1 MKAVLVEDE
10 KLIATDLKK
19 LLGQCCPDIEIVAL
33 LHSLKTVVEWFNTNP
48 APDLVFM
55 DIQLSDGT
63 SFEIFEKT
71 GLQCPVIFT
80 TAYNEYAMRAFKVN
94 SVDYLLKP
102 IDADELKN
110 AVEKYRKI
118 YQLNGNATLPIKA
131 QLEALVQQIY
141 QPQNTHKERFIV
153 HYKNTL
159 MPVDTHQIALFV
171 RDELVFAYTFS
182 GERYI
187 PDQYNTLDEIEQ
199 LLPPEQFFRANRHA
213 IINLKAVENYRPDY
227 TGKLH
232 LKLRTPLYP
241 ETDISREKAP
251 LFKKWLG

>member
-1 MKAVLVEDE
+1 MKAVIVEDE
-10 KLIATDLKK
+10 KLIAADLNKM
-19 LLGQCCPDIEIVAL
+19 LARCCPDIQVIAT
-33 LHSLKTVVEWFNTNP
+33 LHSLKTAVEWFTAHP

-71 GLQCPVIFT
+71 NLQCPVVFT
-80 TAYNEYAMRAFKVN
+80 TAYNEYAIRAFKVN

-102 IDADELKN
+102 IDEDELKA
-110 AVEKYRKI
+110 AVEKYHK
-118 YQLNGNATLPIKA
+118 LFDNGEATAPVQQ
-131 QLEALVQQIY
+131 QLEALVRQLSPQQ
-141 QPQNTHKERFIV
+141 QKHKERFIV

-159 MPVDTHQIALFV
+159 MPVATEQIALFV
-171 RDELVFAYTFS
+171 RDEVVFVYTLD

-187 PDQYNTLDEIEQ
+187 PDQFNSLDEVEH
-199 LLPPEQFFRANRHA
+199 LLPPEKFFRANRHA
-213 IINLKAVENYRPDY
+213 IVNINAIESYRADY

-232 LKLRTPLYP
+232 LKLKTPLYP

-251 LFKKWLG
+251 VFKKWME